1 MTRNAVPD
9 ILRIA
14 IAQLNP
20 TVGDVAGNLARALT
34 SFCSPSFSSPVIRRK
49 TSS

>member
-1 MTRNAVPD
+1 MSKKTSPD

-20 TVGDVAGNLARALT
+20 TVGDVAANLARARQARADAASQGADLVLFT
-34 SFCSPSFSSPVIRRK
+34 
-49 TSS
+49 